1 MEMKKMKY
9 LVIVMAALIC
19 ALTTID
25 AVHVFDTYRAVQYD
39 NDGEPYG
46 SRKVRV
52 DYLAIAVPNKSA
64 KKTAAAAT
72 NGDNTPVKKKKKA
85 KRLSRNVVVLT
96 MEEATKDTLQDL
108 IFTRKCG
115 ALLILIPSSF
125 KNIPSKTLTAWKN
138 VEKWLINMEV
148 GPPLYFSIMDE
159 KLESTYNALVQAR
172 DGSKLQAYD
181 DYRLVSDLTVPKKI
195 DKVKLMNI
203 QGWIAGT
210 SNEPDVDSESLGT
223 VAIVAHYDSFGAAP
237 GLSHGVDSNGSG
249 VAALLELSR
258 LFATLYQSSDSRA
271 PYNVLFVL
279 TAAGH
284 INYAGSKEWLSNTD
298 AQLLDSIEFALCID
312 SIGHGENLYLHLSK
326 PRKSPAIKKFLN
338 SFQVT
343 SKNMGID
350 FKSVHKKIN
359 LTNPVLSWEHE
370 QFSLKQIVSGTLSHY
385 KKSRSILSRS
395 SIFDVKETSIDMDIL
410 KRNIQ
415 FIAESLAV
423 YMYAPVRKIQSNDE
437 LSGPLFDGTLGV
449 DMNYVD
455 SWLDTFERTARVGA
469 VVDDAASKKSK
480 GKSNSDSNSYML
492 EGTLGTTNIRK
503 GLQKS
508 LKAYVDDTSKQE
520 FVLEKTAVTPYE
532 FYAPVNG
539 KMSAY
544 LVKPVT
550 FDLMMTLVTVI
561 YLIAL
566 HVYFKGFKSLM
577 DIFSSK

>member
-1 MEMKKMKY
+1 MMEMKKMKY

-64 KKTAAAAT
+64 KKTAAAT
-72 NGDNTPVKKKKKA
+72 NGDNTPVKKKKKG

-423 YMYAPVRKIQSNDE
+423 YMYAPVSI
-437 LSGPLFDGTLGV
+437 
-449 DMNYVD
+449 
-455 SWLDTFERTARVGA
+455 
-469 VVDDAASKKSK
+469 
-480 GKSNSDSNSYML
+480 
-492 EGTLGTTNIRK
+492 
-503 GLQKS
+503 
-508 LKAYVDDTSKQE
+508 
-520 FVLEKTAVTPYE
+520 
-532 FYAPVNG
+532 
-539 KMSAY
+539 
-544 LVKPVT
+544 
-550 FDLMMTLVTVI
+550 VI
-561 YLIAL
+561 MFI
-566 HVYFKGFKSLM
+566 
-577 DIFSSK
+577 

>member
-1 MEMKKMKY
+1 
-9 LVIVMAALIC
+9 
-19 ALTTID
+19 
-25 AVHVFDTYRAVQYD
+25 
-39 NDGEPYG
+39 
-46 SRKVRV
+46 
-52 DYLAIAVPNKSA
+52 
-64 KKTAAAAT
+64 
-72 NGDNTPVKKKKKA
+72 
-85 KRLSRNVVVLT
+85 
-96 MEEATKDTLQDL
+96 
-108 IFTRKCG
+108 
-115 ALLILIPSSF
+115 
-125 KNIPSKTLTAWKN
+125 
-138 VEKWLINMEV
+138 
-148 GPPLYFSIMDE
+148 
-159 KLESTYNALVQAR
+159 
-172 DGSKLQAYD
+172 
-181 DYRLVSDLTVPKKI
+181 
-195 DKVKLMNI
+195 MNI

-423 YMYAPVRKIQSNDE
+423 YMYDRNSFLKYDVVFCVIIFQISC
-437 LSGPLFDGTLGV
+437 
-449 DMNYVD
+449 NY
-455 SWLDTFERTARVGA
+455 
-469 VVDDAASKKSK
+469 
-480 GKSNSDSNSYML
+480 
-492 EGTLGTTNIRK
+492 IRIII
-503 GLQKS
+503 
-508 LKAYVDDTSKQE
+508 
-520 FVLEKTAVTPYE
+520 
-532 FYAPVNG
+532 
-539 KMSAY
+539 
-544 LVKPVT
+544 
-550 FDLMMTLVTVI
+550 LM
-561 YLIAL
+561 
-566 HVYFKGFKSLM
+566 
-577 DIFSSK
+577 